1 MRYTK
6 AGSLVAAAL
15 FFCLVSTAA
24 NADPIPGLFST
35 KEAPLFGDKND
46 PNYLIIAEGDGMGG
60 TVILDEPRQAKT
72 TVTLFGTT
80 EGNWIG
86 DDINLDGILA
96 PRPQGQWDFVTTFD
110 LTGFDP
116 STAVINMRVGAGNS
130 GFVTLNNL
138 FLDGT
143 FGLINGFQDL
153 NDVTITEGF
162 IPGIN
167 TLRFGVNSGDFPAL
181 NVVIVSSSVSP
192 APAVP
197 ALTGWAAGALA
208 GLLLAI
214 GVALKRA

>member
-1 MRYTK
+1 
-6 AGSLVAAAL
+6 
-15 FFCLVSTAA
+15 
-24 NADPIPGLFST
+24 
-35 KEAPLFGDKND
+35 
-46 PNYLIIAEGDGMGG
+46 MGYK
-60 TVILDEPRQAKT
+60 DC
-72 TVTLFGTT
+72 
-80 EGNWIG
+80 
-86 DDINLDGILA
+86 INRA
-96 PRPQGQWDFVTTFD
+96 
-110 LTGFDP
+110 
-116 STAVINMRVGAGNS
+116 
-130 GFVTLNNL
+130 TLNNL

>member
-35 KEAPLFGDKND
+35 KDFPVSGNKND
-46 PNYLIIAEGDGMGG
+46 ENYLIIAEGDGMGG
-60 TVILDEPRQAKT
+60 TVILAEPRQAKT

-86 DDINLDGILA
+86 DDILLDAILG
-96 PRPQGQWDFVTTFD
+96 PRPHGQWDFVTTFE

-116 STAVINMRVGAGNS
+116 STAVINMRVGAGNNA
-130 GFVTLNNL
+130 FVTLNNGPI
-138 FLDGT
+138 LDP
-143 FGLINGFQDL
+143 LIFGFQDL
-153 NDVTITEGF
+153 TDLTVTEGF

-167 TLRFGVNSGDFPAL
+167 TFRFSVISGDFPAL

-197 ALTGWAAGALA
+197 ALTGWAVGALA